1 MTNEEFK
8 GIYNSYLSH
17 AWVTSKDATK
27 AAEQKRKQQEYNRK
41 YYQNNKDKWNRETEN
56 QGLGTG
62 TTGKTY
68 TFRDERDRKE
78 NASAM
83 ARQAA
88 GDIRRQQEE
97 AAARERWEE
106 QQRQKNARDLAQNAR
121 RELGTKDLKSN
132 EAKGMEQA
140 ARTRRNRR
148 VSENRR
154 AIESEQMTKTR
165 QQQNT
170 RNKVKQKQIKESNV
184 REDTFRTS
192 SQRRKTGAE
201 AERLARNGA
210 RIKADTLNRSW
221 QETLAKE
228 RNSEKLRNKKGAERA
243 KRRQTSADIKKA
255 QSKVSE
261 QYAANAK
268 RRTVNSFKNDKSAN
282 EAAAYVNAR
291 NARRATR
298 NRDEISYDKRNRS
311 FQEGRAYKENR
322 QAERRKRARK
332 SPVQSTYREFKGIEI
347 RDRRPS
353 DNASRAEQSSRSATS
368 LNRMLKKNKGSK

>member
-1 MTNEEFK
+1 MTNEQFK
-8 GIYNSYLSH
+8 EIYDNSLYH

-41 YYQNNKDKWNRETEN
+41 YYQNNKDKWHKETEN

-68 TFRDERDRKE
+68 KFRDERDRKE
-78 NASAM
+78 NASAI

-88 GDIRRQQEE
+88 GDIKRQQEE

-106 QQRQKNARDLAQNAR
+106 KQRQKNVRDLAQNAR
-121 RELGTKDLKSN
+121 RELGTQNLKSN
-132 EAKGMEQA
+132 ESKGMEA
-140 ARTRRNRR
+140 SARARRNRR

-154 AIESEQMTKTR
+154 ATESEQMAKTR

-170 RNKVKQKQIKESNV
+170 RNKIKQKQIKESNV

-201 AERLARNGA
+201 AERLAKNRTHIRNDA
-210 RIKADTLNRSW
+210 HTRSW
-221 QETLAKE
+221 REKE
-228 RNSEKLRNKKGAERA
+228 A
-243 KRRQTSADIKKA
+243 KRHSAKRQEFERLQRENKIRANRYETEQARA
-255 QSKVSE
+255 KVSE
-261 QYAANAK
+261 QYAVNAK
-268 RRTVNSFKNDKSAN
+268 KRRANEFKKSKASN

-291 NARRATR
+291 NERRATR
-298 NRDEISYDKRNRS
+298 NRDDISYYRGNRS
-311 FQEGRAYKENR
+311 FVEGRAYKENR

-332 SPVQSTYREFKGIEI
+332 SPVQNMYREFKGIQI

-368 LNRMLKKNKGSK
+368 LNSKLKKKKW

>member
-106 QQRQKNARDLAQNAR
+106 QQRQKNVRDLAQNAR

-154 AIESEQMTKTR
+154 ATESEQMTKTR

-201 AERLARNGA
+201 AERMAKTNRSKNESRAYRDAVKQRKLARD
-210 RIKADTLNRSW
+210 R
-221 QETLAKE
+221 
-228 RNSEKLRNKKGAERA
+228 
-243 KRRQTSADIKKA
+243 
-255 QSKVSE
+255 
-261 QYAANAK
+261 
-268 RRTVNSFKNDKSAN
+268 
-282 EAAAYVNAR
+282 
-291 NARRATR
+291 
-298 NRDEISYDKRNRS
+298 
-311 FQEGRAYKENR
+311 EN
-322 QAERRKRARK
+322 ARK
-332 SPVQSTYREFKGIEI
+332 SPYQMGFRELSTEKVRS
-347 RDRRPS
+347 RSHS
-353 DNASRAEQSSRSATS
+353 DNASRAEQNARSTTYSNRRLKNGTVQKKIDKIRNNRTKVNDFKKNKAANEAAAYAGARILARAVRMARAGKSTYPSRTTPR
-368 LNRMLKKNKGSK
+368 NKKNKGPK

>member
-1 MTNEEFK
+1 MTNEQFK
-8 GIYNSYLSH
+8 EIYDNSLYH

-41 YYQNNKDKWNRETEN
+41 YYQNNKDKWHKETES

-62 TTGKTY
+62 SGTY
-68 TFRDERDRKE
+68 RFRDERDRKE
-78 NASAM
+78 NASAI

-88 GDIRRQQEE
+88 GDIKRQQEE

-106 QQRQKNARDLAQNAR
+106 KQRQKNVRDLAQNAR
-121 RELGTKDLKSN
+121 RELGTQNLKSN
-132 EAKGMEQA
+132 EAKGMEA
-140 ARTRRNRR
+140 SARARRNRR

-154 AIESEQMTKTR
+154 ATESEQMTKTR

-170 RNKVKQKQIKESNV
+170 RNKVKQKQSKESNV

-192 SQRRKTGAE
+192 SQRRKTGA
-201 AERLARNGA
+201 AAQRLA
-210 RIKADTLNRSW
+210 DS
-221 QETLAKE
+221 
-228 RNSEKLRNKKGAERA
+228 
-243 KRRQTSADIKKA
+243 KKA
-255 QSKVSE
+255 TQRARANVSE
-261 QYAANAK
+261 QYVANAK
-268 RRTVNSFKNDKSAN
+268 KRRVNEFKKSKASN

-291 NARRATR
+291 NERRATR
-298 NRDEISYDKRNRS
+298 HRNEISYDRRNRS

-332 SPVQSTYREFKGIEI
+332 SPVQNMYREFKGIQI

-353 DNASRAEQSSRSATS
+353 DNASRAEQASRNATS
-368 LNRMLKKNKGSK
+368 LNRKLKKKMVI